1 MECYIP
7 GSGGK
12 ISVIM
17 TAAVALAS
25 LAALV
30 AGCLG
35 QFLRLCVQK
44 IVECLLHAAADQL
57 LDLPLDYF
65 LVELYNVVGHGLLSP
80 FRMCVVTSF
89 YQRPASR
96 VYFFMLFSI
105 CAFYYTLSA
114 LSYLLPDLL
123 YRIHLWC
130 VWRDMEKYN
139 ILRHFQCSR
148 FVPCSS
154 IAAHQNGIL
163 RKLFG

>member
-7 GSGGK
+7 GCGGK

-25 LAALV
+25 LTALV

-35 QFLRLCVQK
+35 EFFRFGFQQQLVERL
-44 IVECLLHAAADQL
+44 LYAAADQL

-96 VYFFMLFSI
+96 VYFFMTFSI
-105 CAFYYTLSA
+105 RAIYYTLS
-114 LSYLLPDLL
+114 
-123 YRIHLWC
+123 
-130 VWRDMEKYN
+130 VV
-139 ILRHFQCSR
+139 Q
-148 FVPCSS
+148 
-154 IAAHQNGIL
+154 
-163 RKLFG
+163 